1 MSHKK
6 GKARTLTKEDMNMKR
21 KMIAAIL
28 TLALVISCTAAF
40 AEEARQ
46 TVCNG
51 QKFAH
56 GMHRMHKTAMS
67 QEAKAQFDKLCKLKQ
82 KFGEEMKKET
92 PDKAEAMKLKAE
104 IEDIKLKMAQK
115 RFEKMLAN
123 PNFGKRKAKLTEAQK
138 ARMEKMHELRE
149 AIRKELGSDN
159 PDKVKAAQLNKEMLE
174 LKKEASMER
183 FAKVMENPKKFAE
196 QRKNHKFGKK
206 HRGHGMRGCGKQK
219 HDHQFK
225 NF

>member
-1 MSHKK
+1 MK
-6 GKARTLTKEDMNMKR
+6 MKR
-21 KMIAAIL
+21 KTIAAIL

-40 AEEARQ
+40 AGETRQ
-46 TVCNG
+46 TDCNG

-56 GMHRMHKTAMS
+56 RQHRMHKTAMS
-67 QEAKAQFDKLCKLKQ
+67 QEAKAQFDKLCTLKQ
-82 KFGEEMKKET
+82 KLGEEMKKET
-92 PDKAEAMKLKAE
+92 PDKAEAKKLKTE
-104 IEDIKLKMAQK
+104 IEDIKLEMAQK

-123 PNFGKRKAKLTEAQK
+123 PNFGKRKAKMTEAQK
-138 ARMEKMHELRE
+138 ARMEKMRRLRE

-159 PDKVKAAQLNKEMLE
+159 PDKVKAAQLNRELLE

-206 HRGHGMRGCGKQK
+206 HHRHGMRGCGKQK
-219 HDHQFK
+219 RDHQFK